1 MRDRPTRT
9 GSGVAAK
16 PRQRIAASL
25 AHAAG
30 RHPYY
35 RPTEPSERLV
45 LALLARMS
53 EETRLSFTAAQV
65 EALRAAAHD
74 CRWGRHPLDLTLSLP
89 GPGGRLYLRLIAGRE
104 RRRA

>member
-1 MRDRPTRT
+1 MQDRPTRT
-9 GSGVAAK
+9 SGGVAAK
-16 PRQRIAASL
+16 PQQRPAAGP
-25 AHAAG
+25 APAAG

-53 EETRLSFTAAQV
+53 EETRLSFTATQV
-65 EALRAAAHD
+65 EALRTAAQD
-74 CRWGRHPLDLTLSLP
+74 CRWGRHPLDLSLSLP

-104 RRRA
+104 RRST